1 MVPLFLLL
9 TGFNARPDKW
19 IVSQHSS
26 LRVNGSTNVN
36 QFSCVIPAYDQADTL
51 SVSKKD
57 NTVSLTGSIGLQVNS
72 FDCHNSGMTRQLQ
85 KTLKQKQFPVLHIR
99 FLSLSKIPELSIRPE
114 QITGQ
119 VAIEIAG
126 VSKHFEVNYQIS
138 RDTQQVIH
146 LLGSRAINFSDF
158 NLVAPQKLGGM
169 IKTKDALSVDFQL
182 DMKAMN

>member
-1 MVPLFLLL
+1 
-9 TGFNARPDKW
+9 
-19 IVSQHSS
+19 
-26 LRVNGSTNVN
+26 
-36 QFSCVIPAYDQADTL
+36 
-51 SVSKKD
+51 
-57 NTVSLTGSIGLQVNS
+57 
-72 FDCHNSGMTRQLQ
+72 
-85 KTLKQKQFPVLHIR
+85 
-99 FLSLSKIPELSIRPE
+99 
-114 QITGQ
+114 
-119 VAIEIAG
+119 